1 MTIDANVYWVPEA
14 LFEDQE
20 VQDAFIRSV
29 PREYDVH
36 AIAYVNDQ
44 GDKAIKIEKPAGCE
58 NLNYFA
64 SDYKLEKQLA
74 DMDEAGVDKAV
85 MKLPGAQEWLTLEL
99 CKVFNDAAAEH
110 AARRTAMKSATDN
123 AKEVITTLSRTYNR
137 ERQGSITTELNEII
151 AGASALEDK

>member
-85 MKLPGAQEWLTLEL
+85 MKLPGAHRGAGQMR
-99 CKVFNDAAAEH
+99 KRAGDD
-110 AARRTAMKSATDN
+110 RRSDVGALRQS
-123 AKEVITTLSRTYNR
+123 LS
-137 ERQGSITTELNEII
+137 G
-151 AGASALEDK
+151 